1 MTRPGSGLGT
11 GSWPAVG
18 RRRRAFRRWRRKCRT
33 GDVDS
38 GGVAPGRIRD
48 EDIAAVRERAQIDAI
63 IGEYVSLRNA
73 GGGCLKGLCPFH
85 DEKTPSFHVTPSR
98 GYFHCFGC
106 GAGGDVISFLQ
117 NHDHVTFVE
126 AIERLAD
133 KVGIELRYEEAAGT
147 PAGGQHRDREQ
158 RTRMIEAHRDA
169 AEFYAHA
176 LGNDA
181 EATQGRRFLDE
192 RGFDRDAAEHFGLG
206 YAPKAGDTLRVHLRQ
221 KGYTDEELITAG
233 LVAQGRGSPYDRFR
247 GRLLWPI
254 RDLLGDVVGFGA
266 RRLYDDDRIE
276 AKYLNTPETPIY
288 KKSQVLYGVDLAK
301 RDIDRSQQAVVVEG
315 YTDVMACHL
324 AGVTTAVAK
333 CVTAFGDDHP
343 RLLRRL
349 LRDQDEYRGQVIF
362 TFDGD
367 EAGQRAAMKAF
378 EGDQRFVG
386 QTYVA
391 IEPNGLD
398 PCDLRQREGDEAVR
412 ELIARH
418 HPMFEFA
425 IRRTIT
431 DFDLDHAEGRTR
443 ALDATIPIVARIRD
457 QALRDEYA
465 RRVAGWVGAP
475 DEMSVVRR
483 ARGAAGAPQR
493 PNRRRDAP
501 NAEPMA
507 GQQGL
512 AIPVHGDV
520 EPEIL
525 SLERAVLRIAI
536 QRPAMAGPSFDSL
549 ESEAFRSPVYRA
561 VADVIAKCG
570 GCATQGGGP
579 AWMTSLTEAA
589 TDEVTRQVLRE
600 LAVEPIPADED
611 ALPRYCE
618 SVVMRQHEVWV
629 SRQLV
634 TLKAK
639 LQRTDPSQ
647 DTEAYN
653 RLFAELMALEKHR
666 RDLRERGLG
675 AS

>member
-1 MTRPGSGLGT
+1 LTSPEAL
-11 GSWPAVG
+11 AG
-18 RRRRAFRRWRRKCRT
+18 RT
-33 GDVDS
+33 
-38 GGVAPGRIRD
+38 
-48 EDIAAVRERAQIDAI
+48 
-63 IGEYVSLRNA
+63 
-73 GGGCLKGLCPFH
+73 
-85 DEKTPSFHVTPSR
+85 
-98 GYFHCFGC
+98 
-106 GAGGDVISFLQ
+106 
-117 NHDHVTFVE
+117 
-126 AIERLAD
+126 
-133 KVGIELRYEEAAGT
+133 
-147 PAGGQHRDREQ
+147 
-158 RTRMIEAHRDA
+158 
-169 AEFYAHA
+169 
-176 LGNDA
+176 
-181 EATQGRRFLDE
+181 FLDE
-192 RGFDRDAAEHFGLG
+192 RGFDREAAAMFGVG
-206 YAPKAGDTLRVHLRQ
+206 YAPRGGEVLRHHLRQ
-221 KGYTDEELITAG
+221 RGFTDEELLAAG
-233 LVAQGRGSPYDRFR
+233 LVAQGRGTPYDRFR
-247 GRLLWPI
+247 GRLVWPI
-254 RDLLGDVVGFGA
+254 QDLFGDVGGFGA
-266 RRLYDDDRIE
+266 RRLFDDDRIE

-288 KKSQVLYGVDLAK
+288 RKSQALYGVSRAK
-301 RDIDRSQQAVVVEG
+301 KDIGRSSQAVVVEG

-324 AGVTTAVAK
+324 AGVTTAVAT
-333 CVTAFGDDHP
+333 CGTAFGDDHT

-425 IRRTIT
+425 IRRTVA

-475 DEMSVVRR
+475 DEMAVVRR
-483 ARGAAGAPQR
+483 ARGAAGTPQR

-549 ESEAFRSPVYRA
+549 DSE
-561 VADVIAKCG
+561 
-570 GCATQGGGP
+570 
-579 AWMTSLTEAA
+579 
-589 TDEVTRQVLRE
+589 
-600 LAVEPIPADED
+600 
-611 ALPRYCE
+611 
-618 SVVMRQHEVWV
+618 
-629 SRQLV
+629 
-634 TLKAK
+634 
-639 LQRTDPSQ
+639 
-647 DTEAYN
+647 
-653 RLFAELMALEKHR
+653 
-666 RDLRERGLG
+666 
-675 AS
+675 